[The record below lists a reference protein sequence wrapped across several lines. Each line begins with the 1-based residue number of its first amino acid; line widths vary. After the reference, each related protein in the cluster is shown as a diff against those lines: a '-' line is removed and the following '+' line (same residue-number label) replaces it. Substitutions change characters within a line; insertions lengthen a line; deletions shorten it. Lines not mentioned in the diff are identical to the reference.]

1 MTVEAFISALNDA
14 GITLTEQQIEQFQR
28 YFELLV
34 EANKQFNLTAITDEK
49 DVYLKHFY
57 DSLTVAIYVK
67 ALQHQSST
75 LIDVGTGAGFPSL
88 PLKIAFPQLKIT
100 MVDALQKR
108 VRFLQDVVDT
118 LDLKN
123 VSIVHGRA
131 EDIGQNVAYREQFD
145 FATARALAR
154 TSVLAEYTLPFVKV
168 GGALLVMKGAAAE
181 QELADGQ
188 QALATMGG
196 TVSSAFDFKL
206 PNGDQRVI
214 QVVDKHKKTP
224 KKYPRQAGTPNKK
237 PIA

>member
-131 EDIGQNVAYREQFD
+131 EDIGQKIG
-145 FATARALAR
+145 RAH
-154 TSVLAEYTLPFVKV
+154 V
-168 GGALLVMKGAAAE
+168 
-181 QELADGQ
+181 
-188 QALATMGG
+188 
-196 TVSSAFDFKL
+196 
-206 PNGDQRVI
+206 
-214 QVVDKHKKTP
+214 
-224 KKYPRQAGTPNKK
+224 
-237 PIA
+237 

>member
-123 VSIVHGRA
+123 VSIV
-131 EDIGQNVAYREQFD
+131 Q
-145 FATARALAR
+145 
-154 TSVLAEYTLPFVKV
+154 
-168 GGALLVMKGAAAE
+168 
-181 QELADGQ
+181 
-188 QALATMGG
+188 
-196 TVSSAFDFKL
+196 
-206 PNGDQRVI
+206 
-214 QVVDKHKKTP
+214 
-224 KKYPRQAGTPNKK
+224 
-237 PIA
+237 

>member
-88 PLKIAFPQLKIT
+88 PLKIAFPQ
-100 MVDALQKR
+100 
-108 VRFLQDVVDT
+108 
-118 LDLKN
+118 
-123 VSIVHGRA
+123 
-131 EDIGQNVAYREQFD
+131 
-145 FATARALAR
+145 
-154 TSVLAEYTLPFVKV
+154 
-168 GGALLVMKGAAAE
+168 
-181 QELADGQ
+181 
-188 QALATMGG
+188 
-196 TVSSAFDFKL
+196 
-206 PNGDQRVI
+206 
-214 QVVDKHKKTP
+214 
-224 KKYPRQAGTPNKK
+224 
-237 PIA
+237 

>member
-154 TSVLAEYTLPFVKV
+154 TSV
-168 GGALLVMKGAAAE
+168 
-181 QELADGQ
+181 
-188 QALATMGG
+188 
-196 TVSSAFDFKL
+196 
-206 PNGDQRVI
+206 
-214 QVVDKHKKTP
+214 
-224 KKYPRQAGTPNKK
+224 
-237 PIA
+237 

>member
-131 EDIGQNVAYREQFD
+131 EDIGQNVAYREQIG
-145 FATARALAR
+145 RAH
-154 TSVLAEYTLPFVKV
+154 V
-168 GGALLVMKGAAAE
+168 
-181 QELADGQ
+181 
-188 QALATMGG
+188 
-196 TVSSAFDFKL
+196 
-206 PNGDQRVI
+206 
-214 QVVDKHKKTP
+214 
-224 KKYPRQAGTPNKK
+224 
-237 PIA
+237 